1 MSPIIHFSFYSSSFF
16 SFHFALE
23 TAAET
28 KPNIKNA
35 AGVTQKSWFL
45 KKQDFVESP
54 PHSLLDI

>member
-1 MSPIIHFSFYSSSFF
+1 MSPIIHFSFYSSSSF
-16 SFHFALE
+16 SFHLALA
-23 TAAET
+23 TAAEI

-54 PHSLLDI
+54 LTVY